1 MPVVVTVA
9 CPYCDAEYEM
19 EYVRLGAA
27 GACPSCGEIGVA
39 EVPPGGRYPMR
50 DYEMTFKS
58 FAQLVSFEPYRKE
71 VEPFLLSRGLHP
83 SMPGPETTLIRSDGR
98 PVDLLEAHLEI
109 QHDPHAQ
116 REIYQVAMSVW
127 R

>member
-1 MPVVVTVA
+1 LSVLATVA
-9 CPYCDAEYEM
+9 CPYCDTEFEI

-27 GACPSCGEIGVA
+27 GPCPFCGEVGVA
-39 EVPPGGRYPMR
+39 EVPAGGRYPMR
-50 DYEMTFKS
+50 DYEMTFRS
-58 FAQLVSFEPYRKE
+58 FVQLISFEAYRKE

-83 SMPGPETTLIRSDGR
+83 NEPGPHTSLIRSDGR

-109 QHDPHAQ
+109 QSDPDAQ
-116 REIYQVAMSVW
+116 REIYRVAMSVW

>member
-1 MPVVVTVA
+1 MPVLATVA
-9 CPYCDAEYEM
+9 CPRCDAEFET

-27 GACPSCGEIGVA
+27 APCPSCGQVVVA
-39 EVPPGGRYPMR
+39 EVPVGGRYPVR
-50 DYEMTFKS
+50 DHEMTFKS
-58 FAQLVSFEPYRKE
+58 FEHLISFEPYRKE

-83 SMPGPETTLIRSDGR
+83 SQPGPGTTLIRSDGR

-109 QHDPHAQ
+109 QSDPHAQ
-116 REIYQVAMSVW
+116 REICQVAMSVW

>member
-1 MPVVVTVA
+1 MSVLATVA
-9 CPYCDAEYEM
+9 CPHCDADFEI

-27 GACPSCGEIGVA
+27 APCPSCGEVGVA
-39 EVPPGGRYPMR
+39 DVPVGGRYPVR
-50 DYEMTFKS
+50 DYEMTFRS
-58 FAQLVSFEPYRKE
+58 FVQLVSVEPYRRE

-83 SMPGPETTLIRSDGR
+83 SQPGPETSLIRSDGR

-109 QHDPHAQ
+109 QADPHAQ

>member
-1 MPVVVTVA
+1 MPVLATVA
-9 CPYCDAEYEM
+9 CPYCDAEYQI
-19 EYVRLGAA
+19 EYVRLGASSKCP
-27 GACPSCGEIGVA
+27 ACSETGVA
-39 EVPPGGRYPMR
+39 EVPVGARYPMR
-50 DYEMTFKS
+50 DYEMTFRS

-83 SMPGPETTLIRSDGR
+83 SQPGPETSLIRSDGR

-109 QHDPHAQ
+109 QADPHAQ
-116 REIYQVAMSVW
+116 REIYHVAMSVW